1 MVRGARVVFIPVEGR
16 KLANDK
22 FLVTKGIT
30 VGDAVVEDAATARE
44 GRIQL
49 W

>member
-1 MVRGARVVFIPVEGR
+1 MIKPVEG
-16 KLANDK
+16 KYVGDGK
-22 FLVTKGIT
+22 FLATKGIT
-30 VGDAVVEDAATARE
+30 VGDPIVKDASGARE